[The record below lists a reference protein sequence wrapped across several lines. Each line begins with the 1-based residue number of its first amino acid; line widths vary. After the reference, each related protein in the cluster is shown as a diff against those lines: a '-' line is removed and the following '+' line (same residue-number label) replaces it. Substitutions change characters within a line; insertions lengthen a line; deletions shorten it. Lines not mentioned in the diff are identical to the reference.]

1 MKIRIITALIA
12 LMIAAP
18 LAAQAYRAP
27 NYSESPK
34 LARLKGSW
42 FLRTPEKCVEVV
54 LDRHGR
60 SELLLGN
67 REVYVDR
74 DPDYLY
80 MTIKRFPH
88 TYTYRMN
95 PIEYEK
101 SYVLEL
107 VAAGP
112 DLPATYSE
120 PNGTYFTGA
129 FRRMVDCQITPTA
142 IEGGDSRLQPIDE
155 SNVGS

>member
-1 MKIRIITALIA
+1 MKIRVIAALIA
-12 LMIAAP
+12 LMITVP

-34 LARLKGSW
+34 LARLKGTW

-67 REVYVDR
+67 RNVYVDR

-80 MTIKRFPH
+80 MTIKLFPH

-107 VAAGP
+107 VATAP
-112 DLPATYSE
+112 DQLATYPE

-129 FRRMVDCQITPTA
+129 FRRMVDCQISPTA
-142 IEGGDSRLQPIDE
+142 IEGGDSRVQPIEE
-155 SNVGS
+155 STVGS

>member
-1 MKIRIITALIA
+1 MKRIVLILIA

-18 LAAQAYRAP
+18 LVAEGYRKP

-42 FLRTPEKCVEVV
+42 FLRTPEKCVEIK

-74 DPDYLY
+74 DPDYLF
-80 MTIKRFPH
+80 MTIRRFPH

-112 DLPATYSE
+112 DQPANYSQ

-129 FRRMVDCQITPTA
+129 FRRMVDCQISPTA
-142 IEGGDSRLQPIDE
+142 IDGGDSRVQPIEE
-155 SNVGS
+155 STLANP

>member
-1 MKIRIITALIA
+1 MKRIALI
-12 LMIAAP
+12 LIVLIIAAP
-18 LAAQAYRAP
+18 LTAKAYRAP

-34 LARLKGSW
+34 LARLKGAW
-42 FLRTPEKCVEVV
+42 FLRTPEKCVEIV

-112 DLPATYSE
+112 DQLATYPE

-129 FRRMVDCQITPTA
+129 FRRMLDCQISPAA
-142 IEGGDSRLQPIDE
+142 IEGGDSRLQPIEE

>member
-1 MKIRIITALIA
+1 MKRIILVLIA
-12 LMIAAP
+12 LMIVAP
-18 LAAQAYRAP
+18 LVASAYQRPDLAH
-27 NYSESPK
+27 SPK
-34 LARLKGSW
+34 LVRLKGTW
-42 FLRTPEKCVEVV
+42 FLRGTEKCSEIV

-60 SELLLGN
+60 SEKLLGN
-67 REVYVDR
+67 RDVYVDR

-95 PIEYEK
+95 PLEYGW

-112 DLPATYSE
+112 EQPANDS
-120 PNGTYFTGA
+120 PLNDRFTGA
-129 FRRMVDCQITPTA
+129 FRRMVDCQMNA
-142 IEGGDSRLQPIDE
+142 LSVIEGGDSRTQPIE
-155 SNVGS
+155 ETPVGS